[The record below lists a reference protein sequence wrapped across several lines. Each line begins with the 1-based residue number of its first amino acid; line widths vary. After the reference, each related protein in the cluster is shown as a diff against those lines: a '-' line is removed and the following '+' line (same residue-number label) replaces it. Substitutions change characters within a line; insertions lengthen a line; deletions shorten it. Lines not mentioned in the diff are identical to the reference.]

1 MATNKPPEYEPPP
14 KVILD
19 FVAAMMR
26 ALNTA
31 RLYATDHEL
40 FKKNID
46 EVYTSL
52 RSALADGSSLFLG
65 CAKDTLFLEGTFYQ
79 AEDTHF
85 QKFLEFF
92 HALRI
97 SHLLFDKGITPQE
110 LESFLGL
117 LAGAQQGQGDD
128 ISEALSREN
137 IQQVKLGF
145 LDYSVF
151 STIQMTAAQLAQSSD
166 EEAIWGLLGKMAL
179 PDQA

>member
-46 EVYTSL
+46 EVYTAL

-92 HALRI
+92 HALSLR
-97 SHLLFDKGITPQE
+97 SSNLFWDFWLVHNRGK
-110 LESFLGL
+110 
-117 LAGAQQGQGDD
+117 A
-128 ISEALSREN
+128 
-137 IQQVKLGF
+137 
-145 LDYSVF
+145 
-151 STIQMTAAQLAQSSD
+151 MTF
-166 EEAIWGLLGKMAL
+166 
-179 PDQA
+179 PRH